1 MAGRHS
7 KRGKGMKVETPDLDL
22 MPMLN
27 VFISIIPM
35 LLLSAAFV
43 QLNVI
48 ETGLPTSVAAAV
60 PAEPRPDATPP
71 VRIFIRAAEYVVE
84 SDGSPPRAISRGES
98 AGAARDAGRLQLEAL
113 LRTIATRSEKK
124 PEVLIVP
131 GIRTRYEEIIFVMD
145 LAREAGLPQAALADA
160 EAGAV

>member
-7 KRGKGMKVETPDLDL
+7 KRGKGLKVETPELEL

-43 QLNVI
+43 QLAVI
-48 ETGLPTSVAAAV
+48 ETGLPASAATVV
-60 PAEPRPDATPP
+60 PAEAKPDALPP
-71 VRIFIRAAEYVVE
+71 VRIFIRA
-84 SDGSPPRAISRGES
+84 SDYIVES
-98 AGAARDAGRLQLEAL
+98 AGSPSRAIPRGQVAGTAGEPGRLQLEAL
-113 LRTIATRSEKK
+113 LRTIAARNEKK

-131 GIRTRYEEIIFVMD
+131 GARTRYEEIIFVMD
-145 LAREAGLPQAALADA
+145 LARAAGLPDAVLADA
-160 EAGAV
+160 EPGAV